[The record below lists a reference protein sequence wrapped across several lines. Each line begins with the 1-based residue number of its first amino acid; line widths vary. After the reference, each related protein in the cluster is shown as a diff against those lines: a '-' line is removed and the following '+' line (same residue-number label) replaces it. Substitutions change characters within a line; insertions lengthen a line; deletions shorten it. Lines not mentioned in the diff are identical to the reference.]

1 MVLFGGGEQIQRAGE
16 QIEQVEILACV
27 HLLPCMLQV
36 GLEWCA
42 EAVMAAAEVHAARVP
57 GVSAGF
63 ARLRSAPP
71 PPVGSAIPT
80 SPAAARFRAARCTER
95 STAAARVSAY
105 FSDARSV
112 LAAIN
117 KRAAHNFESLIVEST
132 R

>member
-1 MVLFGGGEQIQRAGE
+1 MVLFGGGEQIQHAGE

-80 SPAAARFRAARCTER
+80 SPAAAGCSAQPPTAQPQWGPAARQC
-95 STAAARVSAY
+95 VSV
-105 FSDARSV
+105 SGGKLMQGV
-112 LAAIN
+112 C
-117 KRAAHNFESLIVEST
+117 
-132 R
+132 